1 MYLLKLNTHKASKKY
16 FFLRLVGKM
25 TLAAALKVEFLRQL

>member
-1 MYLLKLNTHKASKKY
+1 MHLLKFNTQKTSKKY

-25 TLAAALKVEFLRQL
+25 TLSEHPKTDSLSQL

>member
-1 MYLLKLNTHKASKKY
+1 MHLLKFNTQKTSKKY
-16 FFLRLVGKM
+16 FFLRLVEKM